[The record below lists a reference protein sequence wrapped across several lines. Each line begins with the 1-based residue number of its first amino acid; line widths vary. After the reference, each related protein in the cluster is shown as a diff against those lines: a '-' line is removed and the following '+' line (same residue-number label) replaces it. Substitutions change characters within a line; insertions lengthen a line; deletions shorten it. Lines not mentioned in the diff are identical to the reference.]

1 MISIETIAP
10 DSSLRRMLLCLA
22 ACLVLLAVAVVPA
35 FAKEATVNAI
45 MLFDGPTGPAYVH
58 VTGVL
63 INGKTELRV
72 CDAATKFDKRA
83 YDAMPRAQ
91 IVGAASLERN
101 ADGVLLLTTGNAPAV
116 CVVPSNLK
124 FDKTASF
131 SPVEAA
137 EQGVLQAT
145 VLAPTG
151 QDGGALPAFKPGVK
165 LVFVT
170 APDTELA
177 EYLRAQR
184 ANTIAGWRDYLV
196 RYNGDTHANDARN
209 ALASIFMQG
218 AEQAFSEYHRQ
229 GGLRDFP
236 HLKQAQQQAEQA
248 VATVPGYPTAQ
259 TLLEQIRHELD
270 FALGVARKELE
281 AYRKALAEHTTGAG
295 HLVAAKRHVDQV
307 VDVNAKYSPALA
319 LQTELWQE
327 GRKFEIALQTAD
339 SLLALHRYDDALQAL
354 GPYLAFKEAPKIEA
368 VVSAVYNYHFSRGQE
383 LSAEPPARRR
393 QADRGSLRRPG
404 HSARRYTR
412 PGCRRDERAQ

>member
-1 MISIETIAP
+1 MISRETIAP

-35 FAKEATVNAI
+35 FAKEASVNAI
-45 MLFDGPTGPAYVH
+45 MLFDGPNGPAYVH

-101 ADGVLLLTTGNAPAV
+101 ADGVLLLTTGNAPPV

-124 FDKTASF
+124 FDKTVNF
-131 SPVEAA
+131 SPAEAA

-145 VLAPTG
+145 VLAAAG

-165 LVFVT
+165 LVFVI

-196 RYNGDTHANDARN
+196 RYNGDIHANDARN

-259 TLLEQIRHELD
+259 TLLEQIR
-270 FALGVARKELE
+270 
-281 AYRKALAEHTTGAG
+281 
-295 HLVAAKRHVDQV
+295 
-307 VDVNAKYSPALA
+307 
-319 LQTELWQE
+319 
-327 GRKFEIALQTAD
+327 
-339 SLLALHRYDDALQAL
+339 
-354 GPYLAFKEAPKIEA
+354 
-368 VVSAVYNYHFSRGQE
+368 
-383 LSAEPPARRR
+383 
-393 QADRGSLRRPG
+393 
-404 HSARRYTR
+404 
-412 PGCRRDERAQ
+412 